1 LAITTGSERA
11 MKGLLRLIVFVL
23 IAVPTAAHAQT
34 TTAIDSAFRAM
45 RVEALEKSQLRA
57 LAQPL
62 MDSIG
67 PRLTGSAGLK
77 GADDW
82 VAAIYKRGG
91 IAVRAEAYGTARNWR
106 RGTLHVDLM
115 APHVRSL
122 EGMLMTFSAGT
133 KRPAQGPV
141 IIYSPAM
148 SRSEFELWLRQVSG
162 KFVAVSLPEPTCR
175 PDESWQQFSP
185 ASFERMQQQRAAALN
200 EWVAN
205 VRASGRRASDLFQR
219 ISQAGGLGVLVSL
232 RPNLT
237 ASPGWGTSKIG
248 TAVTDNVLEL
258 GLSCED
264 YGLVY
269 RLAEQNQGPALRV
282 EATARFDGETPLF
295 NIIGELRG
303 AEKPNEYV
311 VLSAHL
317 DSWDAASGATD
328 NGTGTVL
335 IMEAMRILKAFY
347 PHPRRTILATHWSGE
362 EQGLRGSRAFAAAHP
377 EVLAGLQA
385 LFNQDSGTGQV
396 VTVST
401 HGLPGAG
408 AFLSR
413 WLAALPKDIA
423 TRITVDESEK
433 SGGSDDAAFTCYGA
447 PAFGLQSS
455 SWDYEM
461 YTWHSNRDTFDK
473 LIFDELKTN
482 AALIAMLAYLA
493 SEESQRVPHGKPGT
507 AKCK

>member
-1 LAITTGSERA
+1 
-11 MKGLLRLIVFVL
+11 
-23 IAVPTAAHAQT
+23 
-34 TTAIDSAFRAM
+34 
-45 RVEALEKSQLRA
+45 
-57 LAQPL
+57 
-62 MDSIG
+62 
-67 PRLTGSAGLK
+67 
-77 GADDW
+77 
-82 VAAIYKRGG
+82 
-91 IAVRAEAYGTARNWR
+91 
-106 RGTLHVDLM
+106 
-115 APHVRSL
+115 
-122 EGMLMTFSAGT
+122 
-133 KRPAQGPV
+133 
-141 IIYSPAM
+141 
-148 SRSEFELWLRQVSG
+148 
-162 KFVAVSLPEPTCR
+162 
-175 PDESWQQFSP
+175 
-185 ASFERMQQQRAAALN
+185 
-200 EWVAN
+200 
-205 VRASGRRASDLFQR
+205 
-219 ISQAGGLGVLVSL
+219 
-232 RPNLT
+232 
-237 ASPGWGTSKIG
+237 
-248 TAVTDNVLEL
+248 VTDNVLEL

-269 RLAEQNQGPALRV
+269 RLAEQHQGPALRV

-385 LFNQDSGTGQV
+385 LFNQDSGTGRV
-396 VTVST
+396 VTIAT
-401 HGLPGAG
+401 RGLPGAG
-408 AFLSR
+408 AFLGR

-423 TRITVDESEK
+423 TRITVDESGK
-433 SGGSDDAAFTCYGA
+433 LGGSDDAAFTCYGA

-493 SEESQRVPHGKPGT
+493 SEDSQRVPHGKPGT